1 MLPLDL
7 NCDLAEGEP
16 ADLTAALMAHLTSAN
31 LACAGH
37 AGSVVSLRHALVLG
51 QSLGLHLGAHPGLPG
66 HFGRGS
72 VDHLTPVDF
81 LSLLQAQVGLFLEL
95 ATAVGVPMHHVKL
108 HGALYHATESTEA
121 LRNTFIQFL
130 LTHAPTSI
138 VYALAGGRTVAAA
151 RAAGL
156 TAWDEAFVD
165 RAYLPNGSLV
175 PRSHPNALITHPADV
190 AHRTALLARHQ
201 PIPAIDGSP
210 LPLLPHTLC
219 LHADSPNPLALLK
232 AAREALDSKA

>member
-16 ADLTAALMAHLTSAN
+16 AELTAALMALLTSAN

-37 AGSVVSLRHALVLG
+37 AGSVDTLRRALDLG
-51 QSLGLHLGAHPGLPG
+51 RSAGIHLGAHPGLPG

-72 VDHLTPVDF
+72 VDHLTPNDF
-81 LSLLQAQVGLFLEL
+81 LSLLKEQIGLFLEL
-95 ATAVGVPMHHVKL
+95 ATAAALPMHHVKL

-121 LRNTFIQFL
+121 LRDTFIHFL
-130 LTHAPTSI
+130 LDHAPTTI

-156 TAWDEAFVD
+156 PAWDEAFAD

-175 PRSHPNALITHPADV
+175 PRSHPNALITDPAAV
-190 AHRTALLARHQ
+190 ALRTARLARLQ

-210 LPLLPHTLC
+210 IPLRPQTLC
-219 LHADSPNPLALLK
+219 LHADSPNALILLQ
-232 AAREALDSKA
+232 AARQALESMA